1 MNTNDHRGD
10 PHSAPAYDGNVITP
24 LEGEAGIPSVVR
36 PTGVNVS
43 RKGIFALALL
53 LLSLGA
59 VSAVSINRAL
69 ASRKDSDEVSKRLG
83 DRPAAAGGDAR
94 RLDMT
99 LAPAAS
105 APAGRMIPAIV
116 PTAEER
122 RTDPI
127 PLRQNDPTRTSPED
141 APVLLVSSRPA
152 ANTAATDP
160 SGRRSPAAASA
171 GELPISDT
179 PLEGTRRNLET
190 YQRQLQGV
198 LNSLTKGGGA
208 TAGLIPAAPGVVS
221 AVTASAAPPAGLF
234 GGEPQKSA
242 TPRVSAGLLGDR
254 SLILPKGTAF
264 TCALKTK
271 LISAAS
277 GFVSCQVQ
285 RNVFSDD
292 GRVLLVER
300 GSHMDGEYRIA
311 SVRPGTVR
319 IPVLWTRIRTPL
331 GVTVDIESP
340 GTGPLGE
347 SGVDGYVD
355 NRWLER
361 IGAAMLLSL
370 IDDSVKLAIE
380 DRASTGMAGTG
391 NTIVLPSTTSS
402 TSKLAEKVLDST
414 INLPPLIYQNQGGIV
429 GIYVARDVDF
439 SSVYELKAVQR

>member
-1 MNTNDHRGD
+1 MSTNEPRPHPD
-10 PHSAPAYDGNVITP
+10 HSADREPADADNVITP

-43 RKGIFALALL
+43 RKGIFAVALLAL
-53 LLSLGA
+53 SLVA

-69 ASRKDSDEVSKRLG
+69 AGKKDGDEVSKRPG

-99 LAPAAS
+99 LPPAAS
-105 APAGRMIPAIV
+105 ERAGRLIPAII

-122 RTDPI
+122 RAEPI
-127 PLRQNDPTRTSPED
+127 PLRQNEPARIAPED
-141 APVLLVSSRPA
+141 APVLLVSSRPS
-152 ANTAATDP
+152 AATEAP
-160 SGRRSPAAASA
+160 GRRSQSGQASA
-171 GELPISDT
+171 DPTAPEA
-179 PLEGTRRNLET
+179 PLDGTRRNLET

-198 LNSLTKGGGA
+198 LDSLTKTSG
-208 TAGLIPAAPGVVS
+208 TTPAAQGIASMVVS
-221 AVTASAAPPAGLF
+221 SATPTAGLF
-234 GGEPQKSA
+234 GGELQKSA
-242 TPRVSAGLLGDR
+242 TSRVSAGLLGDR

-264 TCALKTK
+264 SCALKTK

-319 IPVLWTRIRTPL
+319 IPVLWTRIRTPN

-355 NRWLER
+355 NRWFER

-380 DRASTGMAGTG
+380 DRATAGTAGTG
-391 NTIVLPSTTSS
+391 NTILLPSTTSS

-414 INLPPLIYQNQGGIV
+414 INIPPLIYQNQGGIV

-439 SSVYELKAVQR
+439 SSVYELKAVQ